1 MAFDCLEIMSLRMT
15 LLNAPSVQAT
25 QACSLTT
32 TSRRLKSRH
41 GERLQAPMSPRD
53 HDSSD
58 DDEDDSSEWSGADK
72 TFGLN
77 MAKGSK
83 VSFAKAAGAPLH
95 SPCYQ

>member
-1 MAFDCLEIMSLRMT
+1 M
-15 LLNAPSVQAT
+15 
-25 QACSLTT
+25 
-32 TSRRLKSRH
+32 
-41 GERLQAPMSPRD
+41 QAPMSPRD